1 MPDSNSVALI
11 GLTLTAAGS
20 IFGLYRYYMNSAQAN
35 LTRQRE
41 RALAASEQTKDFF
54 EDADVRFVM
63 RLLDYG
69 NAPFWKEETLK
80 GQIFDVRELPIALA
94 VHWKRQQSEQTE
106 TNVFTDRTLAVRS
119 AFDNFLL
126 WLERVEHL
134 IRHDVIGAVGF
145 GELFSYWLVLLGEI
159 PHPCDKINHLS
170 NADRAAL
177 WEYIRA
183 YEFNSVVRLFAR
195 YGRAGP
201 VGQDGFVPRKT
212 TSKENV

>member
-1 MPDSNSVALI
+1 MPASNAAALI
-11 GLTLTAAGS
+11 GLALTAAGFA
-20 IFGLYRYYMNSAQAN
+20 FGLYQYRMNSEQAN

-41 RALAASEQTKDFF
+41 RALAASDQTKEFF
-54 EDADVRFVM
+54 EDGDVRFVM

-69 NAPFWKEETLK
+69 NAQFWKEDTLK
-80 GQIFDVRELPIALA
+80 GQTFDVRDLPTALA
-94 VHWKRQQSEQTE
+94 VHWKLEPTE
-106 TNVFTDRTLAVRS
+106 EIEKKTFTDRNLAVRS

-126 WLERVEHL
+126 WLERIEHL
-134 IRHDVIGAVGF
+134 IRYDVIGTIGF

-159 PHPCDKINHLS
+159 PQPGDRINHLS
-170 NADRAAL
+170 NEGRAAL

-201 VGQDGFVPRKT
+201 VGRDGFLPRKT
-212 TSKENV
+212 ISKENV